1 MVLPPGA
8 SSPAK
13 PTKQRSIGTQP
24 RSTARRPTRP
34 PLPPLPPNDQA
45 ELAIAVLPPDLA
57 ALRNQLPPDIDL
69 PLDVLATIVIPRV
82 PRANAFLTA
91 WSYLLRP
98 DFLDDLYA
106 RLRGRTYE
114 NALTFPCFVE
124 LIRDALVLHE
134 GSGLASFADAKR
146 RGALPVSEGA
156 VYSKLRHIPEGLSL
170 GFLEEVTA
178 KLRSLLPEGARAEV
192 LPASL
197 DEMAVV
203 ILDGKKIRHVAKRL
217 LPLRN
222 KPGKIVGG
230 KILVAYLPREGLAA
244 SMAADPDGEAN
255 DIRLMPE
262 AIPRARA
269 RIRGP
274 RLYVVDRQFCD
285 LNQPVRLTE
294 EGDHY
299 LIRRNLKMLFEPD
312 PERPTAEYRDA
323 LGRQV
328 IERWGWIGAPRQ
340 GERRQYVR
348 QIHLIRPD
356 EEDVYLITDLLD
368 NRRYPADDLLS
379 VYLERWGIER
389 VFQKIVE
396 VFGLQQLIGCSP
408 EATIFRA
415 AFCLVIY
422 NLLEVMRAFVA
433 AGREDMA
440 VESVSLEKLF
450 EDVHKELTAM
460 VVLFPAEEIAAGYAA
475 AWTESEVAERLAQLL
490 GGAWRER
497 YRKAVNKR
505 PRPNK
510 KQAKQSGAHTSVH
523 KVLQAERK
531 KRRGTATHD
540 P

>member
-1 MVLPPGA
+1 MVLPSHP
-8 SSPAK
+8 SSPDKPGKTRTIGAPPK
-13 PTKQRSIGTQP
+13 PTAPRSI
-24 RSTARRPTRP
+24 RP
-34 PLPPLPPNDQA
+34 PLPPPPIDQA

-57 ALRNQLPPDIDL
+57 ALRQQLPADLDL

-91 WSYLLRP
+91 WSYLLQP

-106 RLRGRTYE
+106 RLRARTYE
-114 NALTFPCFVE
+114 DTLTFPRFVE
-124 LIRDALVLHE
+124 LIRVALVLHT
-134 GSGLASFADAKR
+134 GSGLASFEAAKR
-146 RGALPVSEGA
+146 RGALPVCEGA
-156 VYSKLRHIPEGLSL
+156 VYSKLRHIPKGLSL
-170 GFLEEVTA
+170 GFLEEITA
-178 KLRSLLPEGARAEV
+178 KLRGLLPKGTRAEV

-197 DEMAVV
+197 DGMTVV
-203 ILDGKKIRHVAKRL
+203 ILDGKKIKNVAKRL

-222 KPGKIVGG
+222 KPGKILGG
-230 KILVAYLPREGLAA
+230 KILVAYVPAEGLAV

-262 AIPRARA
+262 AILRARA
-269 RIRGP
+269 AIRGP
-274 RLYVVDRQFCD
+274 RLYVLDRQFCD

-294 EGDHY
+294 QGDHY

-312 PERPTAEYRDA
+312 PKRPAAERRDA
-323 LGRQV
+323 AGRLV

-348 QIHLIRPD
+348 QIHLVRPGA
-356 EEDVYLITDLLD
+356 EDVYLITDLRD
-368 NRRYPADDLLS
+368 DQRYSADDLLS

-396 VFGLQQLIGCSP
+396 VFGLRQLIGCSP
-408 EATIFRA
+408 EATIFQA

-422 NLLEVMRAFVA
+422 NLLEVMRAMVA
-433 AGREDMA
+433 AGRRDMA
-440 VESVSLEKLF
+440 VEDVSLEKLF
-450 EDVHKELTAM
+450 EDVHKELTTL
-460 VVLFPAEEIAAGYAA
+460 VVLFPAEELAGWYTAS
-475 AWTESEVAERLAQLL
+475 WTESEAVERLAQLL

-497 YRKAVNKR
+497 YRKAINKK
-505 PRPNK
+505 PRPSTK
-510 KQAKQSGAHTSVH
+510 KAKQSGAHTSVH

-531 KRRGTATHD
+531 KRSGTAAHD